1 MDETSQSSSEFTIM
15 SLRNGDNVTVIG
27 KNSCGTDGNYTSLPL
42 PCGNTFTFTGLGVM
56 TVDDQQTQRI
66 GLTPDI
72 IAEPTVEGIRQGRDE
87 MMEAAVCYL
96 LEEKE

>member
-1 MDETSQSSSEFTIM
+1 
-15 SLRNGDNVTVIG
+15 
-27 KNSCGTDGNYTSLPL
+27 
-42 PCGNTFTFTGLGVM
+42 M

-72 IAEPTVEGIRQGRDE
+72 IAEPTVEEIRQSRDE
-87 MMEAAVCYL
+87 MMAEAVQYL

>member
-1 MDETSQSSSEFTIM
+1 MISI
-15 SLRNGDNVTVIG
+15 IG

-42 PCGNTFTFTGLGVM
+42 SSRNTFTGLGVM

-72 IAEPTVEGIRQGRDE
+72 IAEPTVEEIRQSRDE
-87 MMEAAVCYL
+87 MMAEAVQYL

>member
-1 MDETSQSSSEFTIM
+1 
-15 SLRNGDNVTVIG
+15 
-27 KNSCGTDGNYTSLPL
+27 
-42 PCGNTFTFTGLGVM
+42 M